1 MKYFLDTSFI
11 IALFNKKDQYHH
23 KSIKLQ
29 NSFDDSDKFYLSDA
43 IILEIGNSL
52 SHPTFRQDIV
62 AFIKAISKNDNF
74 IIYPINPEIIDKGL
88 KIYSTYKDKYRGL
101 VDCISFSLMK
111 TENISLALTTDNHF
125 EQAGFKALLL

>member
-1 MKYFLDTSFI
+1 MKYFLDTSFV
-11 IALFNKKDQYHH
+11 IALFNKNDKYYRKGIDLQ
-23 KSIKLQ
+23 KS
-29 NSFDDSDKFYLSDA
+29 FTDADKFVLSDA
-43 IILEIGNSL
+43 IILEIANSL

-62 AFIKAISKNDNF
+62 AFIKAIRKNDNF

-88 KIYSTYKDKYRGL
+88 KIYSTYKDKYWGL

-125 EQAGFKALLL
+125 KQAGFKALLL